1 MTTETVNRYTQ
12 LPLVPDSDMGRRD
25 QAAGPLRVLLVE
37 PEYKLK
43 YPPLGLMKI
52 STYHKRRDD
61 EVLFYKGT
69 SPEIRDRGWDIIY
82 IATMFTY
89 QWRGVIDT
97 VRFYQRQK
105 GAARIVVG
113 GILASL
119 LPDELEA
126 ETGIRPHVG
135 LWDDVDRL
143 PPDYSLF
150 EGSDQYGVADA
161 SIAYT
166 TRGCIRRCAF
176 CAVPRLEPGFVP
188 YIPLS
193 PQIESSKKDLI
204 LLDNNVLASSEF
216 SRIIDDIRKAGFER
230 GAKFNGKLRHVDFNQ
245 GVDARLL
252 SEDHMR
258 LLSTIAI
265 HPLRIAFD
273 HIDLKDTYIRKIRL
287 AHKHGIGRLSNYVL
301 YNFKDT
307 PEGFYKRL
315 RINVELNEELGL
327 SIFSFPMRY
336 VPLDAKVRGYVDN
349 PHWTKQQLRGVQCI
363 LHATRG
369 VVGPRRSFFERAFG
383 KDASEFKYIIAQP
396 EEHIFYRGKMKPYL
410 RRSRPGEEAC

>member
-1 MTTETVNRYTQ
+1 MEDYRQ
-12 LPLVPDSDMGRRD
+12 LSLRLGREPPTSSRSSR
-25 QAAGPLRVLLVE
+25 PIKVLLVE
-37 PEYKLK
+37 PFYKAK

-52 STYHKRRDD
+52 STYHRRRGD
-61 EVLFYKGT
+61 EVVFYKGT
-69 SPEIRDRGWDIIY
+69 SAEVRDRAWDIIY

-97 VRFYQRQK
+97 IRFYQRHK
-105 GAARIVVG
+105 GGARIVVG

-135 LWDDVDRL
+135 LWHDVDRL

-150 EGSDQYGVADA
+150 DGSHQYGVGDA

-176 CAVPRLEPGFVP
+176 CAVPRLEPDFVP
-188 YIPLS
+188 YIPLA
-193 PQIESSKKDLI
+193 PQIDSSKKDLI
-204 LLDNNVLASSEF
+204 LLDNNALASSDF
-216 SRIIDDIRKAGFER
+216 SRIINDIRNAGFER
-230 GAKFNGKLRHVDFNQ
+230 GARFNGKLRRVDFNQ

-252 SEDHMR
+252 NEDHMR

-273 HIDLKDTYIRKIRL
+273 HINLKDTYIRKVRL
-287 AHKHGIGRLSNYVL
+287 AHKYGIAHLSNYVL

-307 PEGFYKRL
+307 PEDFYQRL

-336 VPLDAKVRGYVDN
+336 MPLDAKVRGYVEN
-349 PHWTKQQLRGVQCI
+349 PHWTKEQLRGVQCI

-396 EEHIFYRGKMKPYL
+396 EEHIFYRDKMKPYV
-410 RRSRPGEEAC
+410 RPR